1 MITVFYHPFA
11 GIEPT
16 PGILIVLGADGADDQ
31 EACSQYNLGNVNNYY
46 IDEPSF
52 IDATIL
58 AVDSGLNTN
67 ALQGWYS
74 DGTVVRYWNGS
85 SFTANNL
92 CVLGP

>member
-1 MITVFYHPFA
+1 MITVFYQPFQEK
-11 GIEPT
+11 EPV

-31 EACSQYNLGNVNNYY
+31 DACLQYNLGNVNNYY
-46 IDEPSF
+46 IDEPSYF
-52 IDATIL
+52 DATIL
-58 AVDSGLNTN
+58 AFNSSLTTN

-74 DGTVVRYWNGS
+74 DGTLVRYWNCS